1 MTNTHEEA
9 LKEIK
14 RLFCFGN
21 DTECAFYLNKLGK
34 CNNCALNTAKEA
46 LEKQIPKKPQ
56 NTRRFLIG
64 TSAGAIK
71 NCICC
76 GHEVFEKFAF
86 CPNCGQRQDWSE
98 EE

>member
-1 MTNTHEEA
+1 MTNIHEEA

-46 LEKQIPKKPQ
+46 LEKQIVNEADGCTGCTFASCEEWEMPCRKCKRNSKDYWRAKK
-56 NTRRFLIG
+56 
-64 TSAGAIK
+64 
-71 NCICC
+71 
-76 GHEVFEKFAF
+76 
-86 CPNCGQRQDWSE
+86 
-98 EE
+98 